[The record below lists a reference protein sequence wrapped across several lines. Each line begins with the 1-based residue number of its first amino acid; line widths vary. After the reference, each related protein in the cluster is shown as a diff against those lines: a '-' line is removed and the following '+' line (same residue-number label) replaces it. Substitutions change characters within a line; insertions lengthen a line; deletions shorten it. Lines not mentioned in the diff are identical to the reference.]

1 MPTQEKTNPK
11 LLVSY
16 SFGEIACQ
24 MSWYMINT
32 YLMAFYTDV
41 VTLSAGAISM
51 IMLIA
56 RVWDTIN
63 DPMMGNIADHTKSR
77 WGRFRPY
84 MIFGAPV
91 LAIFNILTFTVFPV
105 TGWLK
110 VVLALVCYVGAG
122 MAYTACSIAYQA
134 LQNVIAI
141 DSRVRMNLAT
151 ARGLGSQLIGVVL
164 SLVAMPMIL
173 HFSHT
178 LNADGAKIA
187 DAKGY
192 FVATVILSLV
202 MIPLFWLC
210 AAGCKETYTEK
221 LHAGHQEKIGFLQSI
236 KELVKNDQ
244 LLMVVLATVFGA
256 ICVSGRMGMLFYY
269 IVYVVGGENPFALI
283 SPTFTTMTVAALI
296 GVAILPWTT
305 KWFGKR
311 NWMLILNA
319 VMVAGF
325 ILMFLF
331 PTKQLLFPLSFLCG
345 IANSG
350 ANICPGMIGDSLEY
364 GDWKLGKRQEGLVA
378 SFLSFGVKLATAFV
392 GSVGVLLL
400 SAVGYVPNA
409 AQTPAA
415 CTGINV
421 VVNII
426 PAVIGVLSMV
436 PLFWYKLDDK
446 RVAAIRADLEAGV
459 HAWDKQA

>member
-1 MPTQEKTNPK
+1 
-11 LLVSY
+11 
-16 SFGEIACQ
+16 
-24 MSWYMINT
+24 
-32 YLMAFYTDV
+32 
-41 VTLSAGAISM
+41 
-51 IMLIA
+51 
-56 RVWDTIN
+56 
-63 DPMMGNIADHTKSR
+63 
-77 WGRFRPY
+77 
-84 MIFGAPV
+84 
-91 LAIFNILTFTVFPV
+91 V

-110 VVLALVCYVGAG
+110 VVLALLTYVGAG

-151 ARGLGSQLIGVVL
+151 ARGLGSQLIGIVL

-173 HFSHT
+173 HFSQT
-178 LNADGAKIA
+178 MNAEGTKIA

-192 FVATVILSLV
+192 FVATVILSVL

-221 LHAGHQEKIGFLQSI
+221 LHAGHQEKIGFFQSI

-319 VMVAGF
+319 VMVVGF

-331 PTKQLLFPLSFLCG
+331 PTKTLLFPLSFICG
-345 IANSG
+345 VANSG

-392 GSVGVLLL
+392 GSIGVLLL

-415 CTGINV
+415 CRGINI

-446 RVAAIRADLEAGV
+446 RVSEIRADLEAGK
-459 HAWDKQA
+459 HAWDK